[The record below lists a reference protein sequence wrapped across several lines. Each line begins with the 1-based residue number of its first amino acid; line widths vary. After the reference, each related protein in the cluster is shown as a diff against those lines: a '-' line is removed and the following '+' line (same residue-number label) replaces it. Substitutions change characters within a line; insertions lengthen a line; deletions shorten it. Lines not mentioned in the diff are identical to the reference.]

1 MLKPGLL
8 SVPPLPGRQIAIDR
22 SSRGGSWSAVQGTE
36 EVFSDT
42 LTHTR
47 PALMEWFDV
56 EMSAYSHHFW
66 RRELERW
73 GSMDGGD

>member
-1 MLKPGLL
+1 MYRLSLEDRLLLIGAAGEGVGALSRVLKKYSPILSHIHGL
-8 SVPPLPGRQIAIDR
+8 
-22 SSRGGSWSAVQGTE
+22 
-36 EVFSDT
+36 
-42 LTHTR
+42 H
-47 PALMEWFDV
+47 WFDV